1 LRTFPSVFIVF
12 DVPVNLHV
20 LPCVQRSVRS
30 IQQPSLPPSE
40 EKTPHFSFVFSSGY
54 CRCISFHFGCP
65 SMSAQSRR
73 MATPPTLGPV
83 SPVTVQEALKAFS
96 EIQRLAVQDNRDP
109 ERFLASR
116 DGTAAAAATGTGG
129 AAPATRSGSLANG
142 RSTRSA
148 SSATPGQHGAPP
160 AAGKSSG
167 GGATTDADTSQL
179 KKRLELAE
187 TVIKK
192 LHDKNRALQAE
203 VNSLK
208 TTQMPNAGAGPAAS
222 RPPTGA
228 AAEAPRPT
236 TADQASLQ
244 LRVREQEATIAA
256 LRAQLQ
262 QVQAT
267 AAAAAAVGAAPT
279 SSPAGGAATSVSD
292 ATAAAELRLVR
303 EQLVQSRKQYD
314 ALATVNL
321 DCVREGEATG
331 KVNKEVKAFF
341 VTTRQKMLED
351 SAAQEAERALLHGR
365 IAELEVQLAHA
376 RNQQGGTS

>member
-1 LRTFPSVFIVF
+1 
-12 DVPVNLHV
+12 
-20 LPCVQRSVRS
+20 
-30 IQQPSLPPSE
+30 
-40 EKTPHFSFVFSSGY
+40 
-54 CRCISFHFGCP
+54 
-65 SMSAQSRR
+65 
-73 MATPPTLGPV
+73 
-83 SPVTVQEALKAFS
+83 VTVQEALKAFS

-116 DGTAAAAATGTGG
+116 DGTAVAAAATGTGG
-129 AAPATRSGSLANG
+129 AAPATRSLANG
-142 RSTRSA
+142 RSARSA
-148 SSATPGQHGAPP
+148 SSSTPGQHVVPSAV
-160 AAGKSSG
+160 GKSSS
-167 GGATTDADTSQL
+167 GGATDADTSQL

-208 TTQMPNAGAGPAAS
+208 KSQMSDAGAGVAAS

-244 LRVREQEATIAA
+244 LRVREQEAAIAA

-267 AAAAAAVGAAPT
+267 AAAAGAAAAAAPT

-292 ATAAAELRLVR
+292 TTAAAELRLVR
-303 EQLVQSRKQYD
+303 EQLAQSRKQYD

-365 IAELEVQLAHA
+365 IAELEVQLAQA
-376 RNQQGGTS
+376 RSQ